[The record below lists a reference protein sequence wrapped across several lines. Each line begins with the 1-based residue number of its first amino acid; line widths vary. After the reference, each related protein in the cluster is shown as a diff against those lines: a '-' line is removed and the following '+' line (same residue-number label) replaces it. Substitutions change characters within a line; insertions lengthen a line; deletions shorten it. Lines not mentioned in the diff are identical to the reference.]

1 MCTRFNIDRADCN
14 PFLEEIIKRASS
26 TPLAQRFMEKFSK
39 PLITEGEVR
48 PTDVAAVVA
57 PDKHGKKAV
66 FPMKW
71 GFTIPGNRSPI
82 INARCETAAVKPTF
96 AESWKRHR
104 CAIPASWYYE
114 WEHIRKSDGKTV
126 TGEKYTLQPAGCNI
140 TWLCGLYRIENNY
153 PVFSVLTREPSEAL
167 LHIHDRM
174 PFILPKELI
183 DEWISPDSIPEEY
196 MQCALT
202 DIIAEKA

>member
-1 MCTRFNIDRADCN
+1 MCTRFNIDRADYN
-14 PFLEEIIKRASS
+14 PVLNEIIEKAAS
-26 TPLAQRFMEKFSK
+26 TPLAHRFMEKLSK
-39 PLITEGEVR
+39 PLVTEGEVR

-57 PDKHGKKAV
+57 PDRHGKKAV

-71 GFTIPGNRSPI
+71 GFTLSGSRSPI

-114 WEHIRKSDGKTV
+114 WEHIKKSDGKTV
-126 TGEKYTLQPAGCNI
+126 TGEKYALQPAGCNT

-153 PVFSVLTREPSEAL
+153 PVFSVLTREPSEAV

-174 PFILPKELI
+174 PFILPEEHI
-183 DEWISPDSIPEEY
+183 EGWISPDSVPEEY
-196 MQCALT
+196 LQYALT
-202 DIIAEKA
+202 DIIAEKV